1 MLSRSRGFSVIELLI
16 AMVAGVLVLAGALSL
31 FSTVLASGNTN
42 LMLSRLN
49 QEVQGIGDMISRDLQ
64 KTGYHPDIAAGL
76 AAHYAFSVTDDLYTE
91 PGASGQHCV
100 RIKYWDASSPSGKQA
115 RVRIYSHHRG
125 TRQLKVRTAPNEV
138 DATVLSNTELSV
150 LCGSGSKLI
159 SSEEISVDRLS
170 VVPVSGADSPSLQLT
185 ITASHTQ
192 RSDLTMS
199 LQRHVYLRNQ
209 RVVP

>member
-1 MLSRSRGFSVIELLI
+1 MLSRSHGFSVIELLI

-64 KTGYHPDIAAGL
+64 KTGYHPDIAADL
-76 AAHYAFSVTDDLYTE
+76 AAHYAFSVTEDLYTE
-91 PGASGQHCV
+91 SGASGLHCV

-115 RVRIYSHHRG
+115 TVRIYSHHRG
-125 TRQLKVRTAPNEV
+125 TQQLKVRTAH
-138 DATVLSNTELSV
+138 DAADTTALSE

-159 SSEEISVDRLS
+159 SSDEIRVDTLS
-170 VVPVSGADSPSLQLT
+170 VVPVSDADSPSLKLM
-185 ITASHTQ
+185 ITAFHTQ
-192 RSDLTMS
+192 RPELTMS

-209 RVVP
+209 RGVP

>member
-31 FSTVLASGNTN
+31 FSTVLASGNTT

-100 RIKYWDASSPSGKQA
+100 RIKYWDASSPSDKQA
-115 RVRIYSHHRG
+115 RVRIYSHNRG
-125 TRQLKVRTAPNEV
+125 TRQLKVRIAHNAA
-138 DATVLSNTELSV
+138 DATALSE